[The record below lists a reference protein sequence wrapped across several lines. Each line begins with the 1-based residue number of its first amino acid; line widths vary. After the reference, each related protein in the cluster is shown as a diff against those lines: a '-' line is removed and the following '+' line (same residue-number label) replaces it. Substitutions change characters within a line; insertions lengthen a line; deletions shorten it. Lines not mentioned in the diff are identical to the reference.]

1 MSSSFTE
8 NERDRTRERE
18 RERESGRDRLE
29 INRFFIPPHLGNPEQ
44 GNRVQKLS
52 LLIL

>member
-8 NERDRTRERE
+8 KERDITRERE
-18 RERESGRDRLE
+18 RENGRDRLE